1 MPSITFKEAQRRYQK
16 AFAPVMV
23 FYVIFCFAGPMLLNA
38 MIEPPLWVVSLV
50 AIITALPIAGV
61 FLLVVRL
68 LRETDEYTRKVQ
80 TDAMLTGGAI
90 TLSLTTMWA
99 FLELFDVAPKHE
111 DFSFMLLVT
120 PLFFGMWG
128 LVYLFQARQSK

>member
-1 MPSITFKEAQRRYQK
+1 MPSITFKDAQRRYQK
-16 AFAPVMV
+16 AFAPVMI

-38 MIEPPLWVVSLV
+38 MIDPPLWIVSIV
-50 AIITALPIAGV
+50 AIVTALPIIGV

-80 TDAMLTGGAI
+80 TDAILVGGAI
-90 TLSLTTMWA
+90 TLSVTVMWA
-99 FLELFDVAPKHE
+99 FLELFEAVPRIE
-111 DFSFMLLVT
+111 NFPTMMLVT

-128 LVYLFQARQSK
+128 LAYLFRARLSK